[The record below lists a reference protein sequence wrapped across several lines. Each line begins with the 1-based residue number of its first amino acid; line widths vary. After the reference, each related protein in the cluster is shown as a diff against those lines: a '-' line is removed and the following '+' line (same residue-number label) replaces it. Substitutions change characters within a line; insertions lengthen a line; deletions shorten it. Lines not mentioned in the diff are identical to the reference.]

1 MAKLKSFEQY
11 VAEKQ
16 ASANQEE
23 INNLEV
29 QEASVVM
36 DAVDPKSKGLAKL
49 LKKNKVSMEVIDQD
63 GPSGFPEVELTGKRE
78 DLETVLADSQYGWDD
93 ADLAEYIEESE
104 ETFTVKVKA
113 IEEGNAFGDAVR
125 KAKEAG
131 ETEFEFD
138 GETFK
143 VEESEEVEETEEVEE
158 GNAFGDAVRKAKEAG
173 EDEFEFDG
181 ETFKVE
187 EAEAIEEAVNASG
200 YIKAGKLG
208 YNDQFLGRH
217 SLSKT
222 LSLDLGLNPKH
233 EYGGGD
239 WLGFDHVSLYTTGGK
254 KGGTIL
260 ADALSGKYTYD
271 ELKAAAA
278 DHLGVK
284 ESEETEEVNENPA
297 AAIAVAAMLKE
308 VYESCKNEAKV
319 WEEDAHDSHT
329 VESYMA
335 ENAALVAALAAGA
348 LKEMKEDYS
357 TEAYEAACNSMIE
370 SYTTKINEM
379 KESEL
384 ADDATDVE

>member
-208 YNDQFLGRH
+208 YNDQFLGRR
-217 SLSKT
+217 SLSWT
-222 LSLDLGLNPKH
+222 LSVDLGLKATDEFVGP
-233 EYGGGD
+233 
-239 WLGFDHVSLYTTGGK
+239 WLGFDHVSLYAIGK

-260 ADALSGKYTYD
+260 DDALTGKYTYD

-278 DHLGVK
+278 DFLGVK

-297 AAIAVAAMLKE
+297 AAVAVAAMLKE

>member
-16 ASANQEE
+16 ANAAQETATNQ
-23 INNLEV
+23 EV

-49 LKKNKVSMEVIDQD
+49 LKKNNVSMEVIDQD

-93 ADLAEYIEESE
+93 AGLSEYIEESE
-104 ETFTVKVKA
+104 ETATVRVKSLN
-113 IEEGNAFGDAVR
+113 E
-125 KAKEAG
+125 
-131 ETEFEFD
+131 
-138 GETFK
+138 
-143 VEESEEVEETEEVEE
+143 EEVEEADEEVEEVEE

-173 EDEFEFDG
+173 EDEFEFEG
-181 ETFKVE
+181 ETYKVE
-187 EAEAIEEAVNASG
+187 
-200 YIKAGKLG
+200 
-208 YNDQFLGRH
+208 
-217 SLSKT
+217 
-222 LSLDLGLNPKH
+222 
-233 EYGGGD
+233 
-239 WLGFDHVSLYTTGGK
+239 
-254 KGGTIL
+254 
-260 ADALSGKYTYD
+260 
-271 ELKAAAA
+271 
-278 DHLGVK
+278 

-297 AAIAVAAMLKE
+297 AAIAVASMLKE
-308 VYESCKNEAKV
+308 AYESCKNEAKA

-357 TEAYEAACNSMIE
+357 TETYEAACNSMIE

-379 KESEL
+379 KESDSAE
-384 ADDATDVE
+384 DAKDVE

>member
-16 ASANQEE
+16 ANAAQETATNQ
-23 INNLEV
+23 EV

-93 ADLAEYIEESE
+93 AGLSEYIEESE
-104 ETFTVKVKA
+104 ETATVRVKSLN
-113 IEEGNAFGDAVR
+113 E
-125 KAKEAG
+125 
-131 ETEFEFD
+131 
-138 GETFK
+138 
-143 VEESEEVEETEEVEE
+143 EEVEEADEEADEEVEEVEE

-173 EDEFEFDG
+173 EDEFEFEG
-181 ETFKVE
+181 ETYKVE
-187 EAEAIEEAVNASG
+187 EAEAVEEAVNASG

-208 YNDQFLGRH
+208 YNDQFLGRN

-222 LSLDLGLNPKH
+222 LSLDLGFNKKH
-233 EYGGGD
+233 QYGGGN
-239 WLGFDHVSLYTTGGK
+239 WIGFDHVSMYGTG

-260 ADALSGKYTYD
+260 DDALTGKYTYD

-278 DHLGVK
+278 DWFGVK

-297 AAIAVAAMLKE
+297 AAIAVASMLKE
-308 VYESCKNEAKV
+308 VYEACKNEAKAY
-319 WEEDAHDSHT
+319 EEDAHDSHT
-329 VESYMA
+329 VESYMK

-348 LKEMKEDYS
+348 LKEMKDDYS
-357 TEAYEAACNSMIE
+357 TEAYEAACNEMVDA
-370 SYTTKINEM
+370 YTTKINEM
-379 KESEL
+379 KESDSAE
-384 ADDATDVE
+384 DAEDVE

>member
-23 INNLEV
+23 INNTEV

-104 ETFTVKVKA
+104 ETATVRVKSLN
-113 IEEGNAFGDAVR
+113 E
-125 KAKEAG
+125 
-131 ETEFEFD
+131 
-138 GETFK
+138 
-143 VEESEEVEETEEVEE
+143 EEVEESDEEVEE

-278 DHLGVK
+278 DYLGVK

-297 AAIAVAAMLKE
+297 AAVAVAAMLKE

-335 ENAALVAALAAGA
+335 ENAALVATLAAGA

-357 TEAYEAACNSMIE
+357 TEAFEAACNSMIE

>member
-143 VEESEEVEETEEVEE
+143 VEESEEVEE

-208 YNDQFLGRH
+208 YNDQFLGRR
-217 SLSKT
+217 SLSYT
-222 LSLDLGLNPKH
+222 LSTDLGLNPKH
-233 EYGGGD
+233 QFGGGD
-239 WLGFDHVSLYTTGGK
+239 WLGFDHVSLYVSGK

-260 ADALSGKYTYD
+260 DDALSGKYTYD

-278 DHLGVK
+278 DYLGVK

-297 AAIAVAAMLKE
+297 AAIAVASMLQE
-308 VYESCKNEAKV
+308 VYESCKNEAKE

-379 KESEL
+379 KESEV

>member
-16 ASANQEE
+16 ASANQEK

-49 LKKNKVSMEVIDQD
+49 LKKNKVSMEVIDQE

-143 VEESEEVEETEEVEE
+143 VEE
-158 GNAFGDAVRKAKEAG
+158 
-173 EDEFEFDG
+173 
-181 ETFKVE
+181 
-187 EAEAIEEAVNASG
+187 AEAIEEAVNASG

-222 LSLDLGLNPKH
+222 LSLDLGLNPKDQ
-233 EYGGGD
+233 YTGP
-239 WLGFDHVSLYTTGGK
+239 WLGFDHVSLYVMGK
-254 KGGTIL
+254 NGGTIL
-260 ADALSGKYTYD
+260 DDALSGKYTYD
-271 ELKAAAA
+271 ELKAATA
-278 DHLGVK
+278 DYLGVK
-284 ESEETEEVNENPA
+284 ESEDTEEVNENPA
-297 AAIAVAAMLKE
+297 AAIAVASMLKE
-308 VYESCKNEAKV
+308 VYESCKKEAKV

-335 ENAALVAALAAGA
+335 ENAALVATLAAGA

-357 TEAYEAACNSMIE
+357 TEAFEAACNSMIE